1 MGYKAK
7 HAGKYTGLNRKYVV
21 LAISLLLIVCC
32 TAGGT
37 LAFLIM
43 ETPPVENTFL
53 PTNTSISVDEKLENG
68 VKKDVKIVNNG
79 NIPAYIRATVV
90 VTWQNDAGEVLGVKP
105 VSGTD
110 YNMILDGTGWDTNT
124 SDSFY
129 YYKTP
134 VAANSSTGV
143 LIDEC
148 KQLQAAP
155 QEGYKLHVEILAQS
169 IQSEPIDAV
178 QEAWSVT
185 VTNGLISK

>member
-1 MGYKAK
+1 MGK
-7 HAGKYTGLNRKYVV
+7 HFKKNDKRSKKTYIMLFS
-21 LAISLLLIVCC
+21 LALILTMTV
-32 TAGGT
+32 GGT
-37 LAFLIM
+37 LAFLIA
-43 ETPPVENTFL
+43 TDGPIVNTFL
-53 PTNTSISVDEKLENG
+53 PTKTSISVEENF
-68 VKKDVKIVNNG
+68 DVTIKNNG
-79 NIPAYIRATVV
+79 NISAYVRAMVV

-110 YNMILDGTGWDTNT
+110 YNMILDGNGWDTNT

-143 LIDEC
+143 LIDKC

-169 IQSEPIDAV
+169 IQAEPASVVADN
-178 QEAWSVT
+178 WGVT
-185 VTNGLISK
+185 VNSNGTISK